1 MSKVFFAAFGV
12 VVAVLL
18 LFVFGRFL
26 GIHIDSAAA
35 SKTILVFG
43 FLTILFGFLAKWQE
57 K

>member
-35 SKTILVFG
+35 FITILVCG
-43 FLTILFGFLAKWQE
+43 FLTILFGFLAKGQE